1 MNLYIDKSQINDSVS
16 SQPFSNEFKELYLK
30 SKIIS
35 FDKNQTP
42 VNYKVTQTDSYLTT
56 INDLNQNIQS
66 ISNRK
71 KPQKQKIKFTDFDIQ
86 EKNFR
91 LTTTSNNNRKIGKE
105 QEMFITE
112 NSSQDYDLNEEDLLT
127 KNNNENNNND
137 NIINYIK
144 DNKNN
149 NKEEN
154 NTFEHKD
161 YFQIIH
167 SANLN
172 LKMDNDRLKS
182 DIIKKDEIIEQFE
195 KLSFD
200 CANKLELLENRE
212 NNFEIQQMKK
222 QISYLK
228 QYLNIIETSDV
239 FNKVKENYDLYIREN
254 YILKQRIDDLQKENN
269 FLRIENQKFIEENN
283 NIKKYCNALNET
295 YSSKNG
301 EITKT
306 NFDYEIKQKQY
317 LDNIMELRKL
327 LKEKEDENYFLKME
341 LKKYNH

>member
-35 FDKNQTP
+35 FDKNHTP

-144 DNKNN
+144 DNKNH

-154 NTFEHKD
+154 NTFENKD

-167 SANLN
+167 AANLN

-228 QYLNIIETSDV
+228 QYLNIIETSDI
-239 FNKVKENYDLYIREN
+239 FNKVKENYNLYIREN

>member
-35 FDKNQTP
+35 FDKNHTP

-154 NTFEHKD
+154 NTFENKD

-167 SANLN
+167 AANLN

-228 QYLNIIETSDV
+228 QYLNIIETSDI
-239 FNKVKENYDLYIREN
+239 FNKVKENYNLYIREN
-254 YILKQRIDDLQKENN
+254 YILKQRIDNV
-269 FLRIENQKFIEENN
+269 FL
-283 NIKKYCNALNET
+283 
-295 YSSKNG
+295 
-301 EITKT
+301 
-306 NFDYEIKQKQY
+306 
-317 LDNIMELRKL
+317 
-327 LKEKEDENYFLKME
+327 
-341 LKKYNH
+341 

>member
-167 SANLN
+167 AANLN

-283 NIKKYCNALNET
+283 NIKKYGNALNET

-306 NFDYEIKQKQY
+306 IFDYEIKQKQY

>member
-167 SANLN
+167 AANLN

-295 YSSKNG
+295 YSSKKG

>member
-149 NKEEN
+149 NKAEKNIFEN
-154 NTFEHKD
+154 KD

-167 SANLN
+167 AANLN

>member
-167 SANLN
+167 AANLN